1 VRLVVACLLV
11 LLISASVAAQ
21 APSGPSPGSSAV
33 DDKTGS
39 NPLNFQQQADA
50 TTTYLTRDGY
60 YLATATYRHGI
71 TLFDRRVRIS
81 ASLPFGRTDVTGA
94 EVRGLSDV
102 GSDVEWL
109 PWRARRGGLVV
120 GLRSTWDTAV
130 DGLGLGTN
138 TLLPYVQW
146 VSHVSPSVTMAPWV
160 GRRTSAGGGDDAF
173 AFNET
178 MLGLSVIWRPSGRS
192 WMSAQPHLLL
202 DHEAGT
208 RFGDVGGEVGYLLT
222 RHLSVYGRPSFGY
235 GPANAK
241 PYAWGVTG
249 GIRWVR

>member
-1 VRLVVACLLV
+1 VAACLLV
-11 LLISASVAAQ
+11 LLISAPVAAQ
-21 APSGPSPGSSAV
+21 APSGPSTQSSPV

-60 YLATATYRHGI
+60 HLATATYRHGI

-81 ASLPFGRTDVTGA
+81 ASVPFGRTDVTGA
-94 EVRGLSDV
+94 EVRGLGDV
-102 GSDVEWL
+102 GTDVEWL
-109 PWRARRGGLVV
+109 PWLARRGGLVV

-130 DGLGLGTN
+130 DGIGLGTN

-146 VSHVSPSVTMAPWV
+146 VSHVSPSVTAAPWA

-178 MLGLSVIWRPSGRS
+178 ILGLSVIWRPSRRS
-192 WMSAQPHLLL
+192 WVSAQPQLVL

-208 RFGDVGGEVGYLLT
+208 RFGDVDGEAGYLVT
-222 RHLSVYGRPSFGY
+222 RHMSVYGRPSFGY

>member
-1 VRLVVACLLV
+1 VRLAATCLLA
-11 LLISASVAAQ
+11 LITSAPASAQ
-21 APSGPSPGSSAV
+21 PPPGPSTHLRPI

-50 TTTYLTRDGY
+50 TTTYLTRDGR
-60 YLATATYRHGI
+60 YLTTATYRHGI

-81 ASLPFGRTDVTGA
+81 GSVPLGRTDVTGA
-94 EVRGLSDV
+94 DVRGLGDV
-102 GSDVEWL
+102 GTDVEWL
-109 PWRARRGGLVV
+109 PWLARRGGLVV

-130 DGLGLGTN
+130 DGIGLGTN

-146 VSHVSPSVTMAPWV
+146 VSHVSPSVTVSPWG

-178 MLGLSVIWRPSGRS
+178 MLGLSVVWRPSRRS
-192 WMSAQPHLLL
+192 WVSAQPQLVL

-222 RHLSVYGRPSFGY
+222 RQLSFYARPAFGY
-235 GPANAK
+235 GPANAR

-249 GIRWVR
+249 GARFVR